1 MPLDVGIPE
10 LILVFVVVLMV
21 FGPGKLPELARGL
34 GGFVRELRNAANEL
48 TRDLTEGLE
57 DPKDRR
63 RTTGPRAVCAHCG
76 ALNPFGQ
83 RYCGQCGRA
92 LS

>member
-10 LILVFVVVLMV
+10 LLLIFMVVLMV

-34 GGFVRELRNAANEL
+34 GGFVRDLRKAANEL

-57 DPKDRR
+57 DPKDKGRVIGTR
-63 RTTGPRAVCAHCG
+63 SVCAHCG
-76 ALNPFGQ
+76 GLNPLGQ
-83 RYCGQCGRA
+83 LYCGQCGRA